1 MKIICVGKNY
11 LKHIDELN
19 SSKEDEPVIF
29 LKPDTSIIQ
38 KNQPFFIPEFS
49 NEIHYEIEI
58 ILKFNRLGKHIESKF
73 SNKYFN
79 QISLGIDFT
88 ARDFQNK
95 FKDRGLPWD
104 ISKGFDNSALIGDWK
119 SIKTYDLDNINFRL
133 EKNGKIV
140 QQSNSKNMIWK
151 IDELIAYASK
161 YFTIKIGD
169 IMFTG
174 TPEGVGVVS
183 EDDVLEG
190 FLGDE
195 KVFSVKIKYC
205 LLYTSPSP
213 RDCQ

>member
-73 SNKYFN
+73 SKKYFN

-95 FKDRGLPWD
+95 FKERGLPWD

-183 EDDVLEG
+183 EDDVLEW

-195 KVFSVKIKYC
+195 KVFSVKIK
-205 LLYTSPSP
+205 
-213 RDCQ
+213 

>member
-73 SNKYFN
+73 SKKYFN

-95 FKDRGLPWD
+95 FKERGLPWD

-190 FLGDE
+190 FLGNE
-195 KVFSVKIKYC
+195 KVFSVKIK
-205 LLYTSPSP
+205 
-213 RDCQ
+213 

>member
-183 EDDVLEG
+183 ENDILEG
-190 FLGDE
+190 FLDNE
-195 KVFSVKIKYC
+195 KVFSIKIK
-205 LLYTSPSP
+205 
-213 RDCQ
+213 

>member
-119 SIKTYDLDNINFRL
+119 SIKSYDLNNINFRL

-183 EDDVLEG
+183 EDDILEG

-195 KVFSVKIKYC
+195 KVFSVKIK
-205 LLYTSPSP
+205 
-213 RDCQ
+213 

>member
-79 QISLGIDFT
+79 QISLGVDFT

-95 FKDRGLPWD
+95 FKERGLPWD

-119 SIKTYDLDNINFRL
+119 SIKSYDLNNINFRL

-183 EDDVLEG
+183 EDDLLEG
-190 FLGDE
+190 FLGNE
-195 KVFSVKIKYC
+195 KVFSVKIK
-205 LLYTSPSP
+205 
-213 RDCQ
+213 

>member
-19 SSKEDEPVIF
+19 SSKEDAPVIF

-73 SNKYFN
+73 SKKYFN

-95 FKDRGLPWD
+95 FKERGLPWD

-195 KVFSVKIKYC
+195 KVFSVKIK
-205 LLYTSPSP
+205 
-213 RDCQ
+213 

>member
-79 QISLGIDFT
+79 QISLGVDFT

-95 FKDRGLPWD
+95 FKERGLPWD

-119 SIKTYDLDNINFRL
+119 SIKSYDLKNINFRL

-183 EDDVLEG
+183 EDDLLEG
-190 FLGDE
+190 FLGNE
-195 KVFSVKIKYC
+195 KVFSVKIK
-205 LLYTSPSP
+205 
-213 RDCQ
+213 

>member
-95 FKDRGLPWD
+95 FKERGLPWD

-195 KVFSVKIKYC
+195 KVFSVKIK
-205 LLYTSPSP
+205 
-213 RDCQ
+213 

>member
-19 SSKEDEPVIF
+19 SSQEDEPVIF

-73 SNKYFN
+73 SKKYFN

-95 FKDRGLPWD
+95 FKERGLPWD

-195 KVFSVKIKYC
+195 KVFSVKIK
-205 LLYTSPSP
+205 
-213 RDCQ
+213 

>member
-183 EDDVLEG
+183 EDDV
-190 FLGDE
+190 
-195 KVFSVKIKYC
+195 C

-213 RDCQ
+213 RD

>member
-95 FKDRGLPWD
+95 FKERGLPWD

-151 IDELIAYASK
+151 IDELIANASK

-195 KVFSVKIKYC
+195 KVFSVKIK
-205 LLYTSPSP
+205 
-213 RDCQ
+213 

>member
-95 FKDRGLPWD
+95 FKERGLPWD

-190 FLGDE
+190 FLGNE
-195 KVFSVKIKYC
+195 KVLSVKIK
-205 LLYTSPSP
+205 
-213 RDCQ
+213 

>member
-95 FKDRGLPWD
+95 FKERGLPWD

-140 QQSNSKNMIWK
+140 QHSNSKNMIWK

-195 KVFSVKIKYC
+195 KVFSVKIK
-205 LLYTSPSP
+205 
-213 RDCQ
+213 

>member
-183 EDDVLEG
+183 EDDFLEG

-195 KVFSVKIKYC
+195 KVFSVKIK
-205 LLYTSPSP
+205 
-213 RDCQ
+213 

>member
-183 EDDVLEG
+183 MDDVLEG

-195 KVFSVKIKYC
+195 KVFSVKIK
-205 LLYTSPSP
+205 
-213 RDCQ
+213 

>member
-49 NEIHYEIEI
+49 SEIHYEIEI

-73 SNKYFN
+73 SKKYFN

-95 FKDRGLPWD
+95 FKERGLPWD

-195 KVFSVKIKYC
+195 KVFSVKIK
-205 LLYTSPSP
+205 
-213 RDCQ
+213 

>member
-19 SSKEDEPVIF
+19 SSKEEEPVIF

-95 FKDRGLPWD
+95 FKERGLPWD

-195 KVFSVKIKYC
+195 KVFSVKIK
-205 LLYTSPSP
+205 
-213 RDCQ
+213 

>member
-79 QISLGIDFT
+79 QISLGVDFT

-95 FKDRGLPWD
+95 FKERGLPWD

-119 SIKTYDLDNINFRL
+119 SIKTFDLDNINFRL

-183 EDDVLEG
+183 EDDILEG
-190 FLGDE
+190 FLGNE
-195 KVFSVKIKYC
+195 KVFSIKIK
-205 LLYTSPSP
+205 
-213 RDCQ
+213 

>member
-73 SNKYFN
+73 SKKYFS

-95 FKDRGLPWD
+95 FKERGLPWD

-195 KVFSVKIKYC
+195 KVFSVKIK
-205 LLYTSPSP
+205 
-213 RDCQ
+213 

>member
-58 ILKFNRLGKHIESKF
+58 ILKFNRLGKHIESNF

-79 QISLGIDFT
+79 QISLGVDFT

-95 FKDRGLPWD
+95 FKERGLPWD

-151 IDELIAYASK
+151 IDELIAYASR

-183 EDDVLEG
+183 EDDILEG
-190 FLGDE
+190 FLGNE
-195 KVFSVKIKYC
+195 KVFSIKIK
-205 LLYTSPSP
+205 
-213 RDCQ
+213 

>member
-19 SSKEDEPVIF
+19 SSKEDKPVIF

-95 FKDRGLPWD
+95 FKERGLPWD

-195 KVFSVKIKYC
+195 KVFSVKIK
-205 LLYTSPSP
+205 
-213 RDCQ
+213 

>member
-151 IDELIAYASK
+151 IDELIAYASQ

-195 KVFSVKIKYC
+195 KVFSVKIK
-205 LLYTSPSP
+205 
-213 RDCQ
+213 

>member
-95 FKDRGLPWD
+95 FKERGLPWD

-119 SIKTYDLDNINFRL
+119 NIKTYDLDNINFRL

-183 EDDVLEG
+183 ENDVLEG

-195 KVFSVKIKYC
+195 KVFSVKIK
-205 LLYTSPSP
+205 
-213 RDCQ
+213 

>member
-73 SNKYFN
+73 SKKYFN

-95 FKDRGLPWD
+95 FKERGLPWD

-119 SIKTYDLDNINFRL
+119 SIKTYDLDNTNFRL

-195 KVFSVKIKYC
+195 KVFSVKIK
-205 LLYTSPSP
+205 
-213 RDCQ
+213 

>member
-79 QISLGIDFT
+79 QISLGVDFT

-95 FKDRGLPWD
+95 FKERGLPWD

-133 EKNGKIV
+133 EKNGKTV

-183 EDDVLEG
+183 KDDVLEG
-190 FLGDE
+190 FLGNE
-195 KVFSVKIKYC
+195 KVFSVKIK
-205 LLYTSPSP
+205 
-213 RDCQ
+213 

>member
-79 QISLGIDFT
+79 QVSLGIDFT

-95 FKDRGLPWD
+95 FKERGLPWD

-183 EDDVLEG
+183 EDDVLVG
-190 FLGDE
+190 FLGEE
-195 KVFSVKIKYC
+195 KVFSVKIK
-205 LLYTSPSP
+205 
-213 RDCQ
+213 

>member
-73 SNKYFN
+73 SKKYFN
-79 QISLGIDFT
+79 QISLGVDFT

-95 FKDRGLPWD
+95 FKERGLPWD

-151 IDELIAYASK
+151 IDELIAYASR

-183 EDDVLEG
+183 EDDILEG
-190 FLGDE
+190 FLGNE
-195 KVFSVKIKYC
+195 KVFSIKIK
-205 LLYTSPSP
+205 
-213 RDCQ
+213 

>member
-95 FKDRGLPWD
+95 FKKRGLPWD
-104 ISKGFDNSALIGDWK
+104 ISKGFDSSALIGDWK

-140 QQSNSKNMIWK
+140 QQSNSKNMICK

-183 EDDVLEG
+183 ENDVLEG

-195 KVFSVKIKYC
+195 KVFSVKIK
-205 LLYTSPSP
+205 
-213 RDCQ
+213 